1 MIIISKLY
9 VCNLYEIHQKYI
21 IIICIRI
28 RDYSN
33 NVKIRTKLLKISLFV
48 KFNSNHKGF
57 FKH

>member
-21 IIICIRI
+21 IIISI